1 MERQIITKV
10 TERMEEIL
18 KINHFLV
25 PQHTKMP
32 EEEKKEFLDKNN
44 ISINQLP
51 QILASDPAIQPLNV
65 VVGDIIKISRK
76 SPTARKT
83 EFYRVVVNG

>member
-1 MERQIITKV
+1 
-10 TERMEEIL
+10 MEETL

-25 PQHTKMP
+25 PQHIKIS

-44 ISINQLP
+44 INVNQLP
-51 QILASDPAIQPLNV
+51 QILSTDPAIQQLNAV
-65 VVGDIIKISRK
+65 VNDVIKISRK
-76 SPTARKT
+76 SPTAKKT